1 MPEEQSGIVDWMN
14 LPQGAAEVSLWAGL
28 HDAQIV
34 SIHSNLLARTVTLH
48 LESDHLLEFHKL
60 PLDMQFLLRL
70 DGVQSARVVHYAVWP
85 GEFSVPAGL
94 AREEE
99 ARLIAEYQS
108 KWREESLSWS
118 ELESALTA
126 ECKQVIDIAGATL
139 AKSPDNSVALRISGL
154 LNYSSYRE
162 LFLRAE
168 GLTLSRGDGQDLGI
182 AGLLKMGEA
191 YWDAFERQKKV
202 EDAQPEKKG
211 RYEGTNLPI
220 IPIIKT
226 QNLAE
231 SFATPHR

>member
-1 MPEEQSGIVDWMN
+1 MPEEQSWIVDWMN
-14 LPQGAAEVSLWAGL
+14 LPQDATEVSLWAGL

-34 SIHSNLLARTVTLH
+34 SIQSNLLARTITLH

-70 DGVQSARVVHYAVWP
+70 EGVQSARVVHYAVWP
-85 GEFSVPAGL
+85 GEFSVPTGV

-126 ECKQVIDIAGATL
+126 ECKQVIDIADATL
-139 AKSPDNSVALRISGL
+139 ATSADNSVALRISGL
-154 LNYSSYRE
+154 LNYTSYRE

-168 GLTLSRGDGQDLGI
+168 QLALSRGDGQDLGI
-182 AGLLKMGEA
+182 AGLLKMGED
-191 YWDAFERQKKV
+191 YWDAFERQKKQ
-202 EDAQPEKKG
+202 DG
-211 RYEGTNLPI
+211 RPT
-220 IPIIKT
+220 
-226 QNLAE
+226 
-231 SFATPHR
+231 